1 MLRIITGPVGQA
13 FHLSLYSPVNQ
24 RLLVPTATMAEHIRN
39 ELARQGAVFRPDT
52 VQTFS
57 KFIDSLI
64 PDLPQVTPGALA
76 VLTSRALARLKLDS
90 YEQVRDYPGFRAA
103 LVSQIEELTAAGVP
117 PSKLTGDFG
126 RLYAEIESEVKSRN
140 WVFRHERL
148 HQAAARLPK
157 QSTAFLFHGF
167 FSFTAPELKLI
178 EALQRQ
184 AGVTIHLPIWCG
196 AEPALESLR
205 AMGAQEQ
212 PFDTAT
218 APAPTKIH
226 FAAPTL
232 DQECLEI
239 ARRILATGREFR
251 EMGVIVRSQDP
262 YVPALRTAF
271 ERFGIPARF
280 YFGTPLRDDPTIRYL
295 SALTEAMLTGW
306 EHEATLKALRMDAS
320 PIEQSGLGDEFEVK
334 VIKNLPNRGLDAL
347 KPHAPRRFQTYFDQ
361 LAKATT
367 VEQLMTWNAS
377 QPLNT
382 NNLTHNIIPVLRAR
396 PAALQAIADCIAEL
410 KTLTNTEEPHEFWR
424 ELKIIIDAATL
435 RVPDHRRNVVHVID
449 AYEARQWN
457 LPVVFICGLLERQ
470 FPKHHSES
478 PILSDETRR
487 PLRLRTAAD
496 RNEEE
501 RFLFD
506 LATTRAT
513 SELIL
518 SYPRLNIKAE
528 ENLQSFFLNDI
539 TQTEPVIPV
548 RPRPT
553 QEKSQPSIAGIF
565 DDDLR
570 QQLRTIHETIRTTA
584 IENFLQCPH
593 LFFGRY
599 TLKLQTLPLKPA
611 DRLDL
616 MLQGSIAHAALER
629 ACRTG
634 ENAETALDIVFREQC
649 ERKRVPD
656 TYRTEAV
663 RLELLRNVKGFV
675 AHEYFPATTKSEYEK
690 KIELEMDGVKISG
703 RIDRIDIDSL
713 GRALV
718 IDYKHKAKNGI
729 IKDVKGHDAGL
740 LVQGGLYVLALRKEG
755 YETAGMVY
763 AGFRRDVSFGGWII
777 PQSFPHLGGTPC
789 SENEFRDMA
798 TRAHENTLIAISQI
812 LEGRIAPNPA
822 DKSKCAWCDYQA
834 TCRVEVRAA
843 QLTAIAP

>member
-13 FHLSLYSPVNQ
+13 LFHLSSFSPVDQ
-24 RLLVPTATMAEHIRN
+24 RLLVPTTTMAEHVRN
-39 ELARQGAVFRPDT
+39 ELARQGVVFRPDT

-57 KFIDSLI
+57 KFIDALI

-90 YEQVRDYPGFRAA
+90 YEQVRDYPGFRAV
-103 LVSQIEELTAAGVP
+103 LVSQIEELTAAGVQA
-117 PSKLTGDFG
+117 SKLQGDFG
-126 RLYAEIESEVKSRN
+126 RLYAEIESEVTSRN
-140 WVFRHERL
+140 WFFRHERL
-148 HQAAARLPK
+148 NQAAARIPK

-184 AGVTIHLPIWCG
+184 ADITIHLPIWCG
-196 AEPALESLR
+196 VEPALESLR
-205 AMGAQEQ
+205 TLGAEEQ

-218 APAPTKIH
+218 ASAPTKIH

-232 DQECLEI
+232 DQECVEI

-251 EMGVIVRSQDP
+251 EIGVIVRSQDP

-280 YFGTPLRDDPTIRYL
+280 YFGTLLRDDPTIRYL

-347 KPHAPRRFQTYFDQ
+347 KPHASRRFQTYFDQ

-382 NNLTHNIIPVLRAR
+382 NNLTHNIIPILRAR
-396 PAALQAIADCIAEL
+396 PAALRAIADCIAEL

-457 LPVVFICGLLERQ
+457 LPVVFVCGLLERQ

-506 LATTRAT
+506 LAATRAT
-513 SELIL
+513 SELVL

-528 ENLQSFFLNDI
+528 ENLRSFFLNDI
-539 TQTEPVIPV
+539 AQTEPVTPV
-548 RPRPT
+548 RPRPVR
-553 QEKSQPSIAGIF
+553 EKVTPSIAGIF
-565 DDDLR
+565 EDDLR
-570 QQLRTIHETIRTTA
+570 QQLRIIHESIRTTA

-616 MLQGSIAHAALER
+616 MLQGSIAHATLER

-634 ENAETALDIVFREQC
+634 EDAETALDTVFREQC

-703 RIDRIDIDSL
+703 RIDRIDIDPL

-777 PQSFPHLGGTPC
+777 PQSFPHLGTPC
-789 SENEFRDMA
+789 TENEFREMT

-834 TCRVEVRAA
+834 TCRVEARTA